1 RAAAGARSR
10 SPAGATARKAPWRP
24 SAAAPRRA
32 SRSRR
37 GRRQQRL
44 QGGADAFGDRRAAAA
59 VAVDEDVHEPAFG
72 RRLVLAGAEQAD
84 AVAHAAVAKL
94 LHAQA
99 GGDAA
104 GAGDHA
110 REAAVRFGGEADRG
124 AAVAV
129 EPAFGDQ
136 VGVDHG
142 VEVAVVLAV
151 VDVAVDVVVLPAGGD
166 GQEVAV
172 VGARGQAC

>member
-1 RAAAGARSR
+1 AASASGAGASRRSPTGRNGTVRRRARAPALRRGRAAAGARSR

-84 AVAHAAVAKL
+84 AVADAAVAKL

-99 GGDAA
+99 GVDAA
-104 GAGDHA
+104 G
-110 REAAVRFGGEADRG
+110 E
-124 AAVAV
+124 
-129 EPAFGDQ
+129 
-136 VGVDHG
+136 
-142 VEVAVVLAV
+142 
-151 VDVAVDVVVLPAGGD
+151 
-166 GQEVAV
+166 
-172 VGARGQAC
+172 